1 MGAYVHVATAKIFI
15 CYLEV
20 QAQVIR
26 LSVRLYELL
35 PRI

>member
-1 MGAYVHVATAKIFI
+1 MGVYVHVATAKIFI
-15 CYLEV
+15 CYLVV

-26 LSVRLYELL
+26 LSLRLYKLL